1 MWWPP
6 AQVQAW
12 SWVKLA
18 QKNALG
24 QTNLL
29 ALAATTTASR
39 EEASQQRMDN
49 VRRPRAAAAGVFDVA
64 AHCN

>member
-39 EEASQQRMDN
+39 EEASEQ
-49 VRRPRAAAAGVFDVA
+49 
-64 AHCN
+64 